1 MNLLYIKPYTTKDFC
16 CMDDASARLL
26 VDKLFD
32 GGNLD
37 YYIEFAFC
45 GEAGGN
51 SFLTCARDK
60 MREFMKIDM
69 RLIQ

>member
-1 MNLLYIKPYTTKDFC
+1 
-16 CMDDASARLL
+16 MDDASARLL
-26 VDKLFD
+26 IDNLCD

-37 YYIEFAFC
+37 YYIEFAFSP
-45 GEAGGN
+45 EAGGN
-51 SFLTCARDK
+51 SFLTCARDR